1 MYQEGGGSEGIA
13 AEQISMNID
22 VFISHHTTSCLPV
35 VEAIANKFE
44 SHGVRCWYAPRN
56 TTGPYALSI
65 TNAIDSCRIFLLILN
80 HQSSESFDVK
90 NEINLACERIRH
102 GEDILILPF
111 RIAGDEI
118 SADVK
123 YYIGRMHW
131 IDAVTPPMEKRMNEL
146 LERVLLHLDRKASV
160 ELRDDGETVGTYGG
174 SQTPGTAAEAAR
186 TEQSYR
192 ITAARMYPNSRFAG
206 RQKEIADIH
215 ESLSGPRNK
224 IFLLGMGGMG
234 KSEIAKKYCDD
245 YSDDYDI
252 IKWVTFSDTLQETI
266 ASDQLF
272 DIEGLQK
279 ADFPG
284 DDERAYFQRKMHLIR
299 SAGRRVL
306 FVIDN
311 FDVDGDA
318 DLDDFCAGEYSVI
331 FTTRIRQTT
340 ESIPQVEIRPMEE
353 SELLTVFLGDAG
365 YSGANATDADT
376 DCILE
381 IIRHLQLHTYGVRIA
396 ASVMKKQRMKPQEML
411 SLLRQDA
418 SVSGKRNVKKAE
430 SEILE
435 RIQKLFD
442 LSSLNEEAVY
452 ILKNLYFMPLG
463 GVPVEL
469 FADWCELDGYDGIDA
484 LIDRSWVVHEV
495 STDTIHLHP
504 LISEMMAGP
513 ATEDSACCE
522 TMLKNMEEASEG
534 GKYRTFEEK
543 RIFLLCEKTFY
554 EQQPKD
560 SPYRQRTLI
569 LHIERLHDLSQ
580 YQECIQ
586 LCKDELEM
594 PDLDETFRAYLYN
607 KISHTLL
614 GQGKYEEALRYAEEG
629 WENVRDL
636 PLDEISMKLGY
647 YRYALYVRMCE
658 ANRILGNTETAIEMM
673 RARMSEVGRFYVESP
688 QQSQGWYRFHL
699 AECLYD
705 RNQPEDDEE
714 ALKLLEEALNYFREI
729 DNEWSKSFS
738 FDMMARILLR
748 GKRYNE
754 ALEYNK
760 KAYDILLPLL
770 GDSHADIGNNL
781 TLGGEIYS
789 DMGETEHAKDCFHR
803 ALEIYQMGNII
814 PKAEYVRE
822 KLCEMDA

>member
-1 MYQEGGGSEGIA
+1 
-13 AEQISMNID
+13 MNID

-522 TMLKNMEEASEG
+522 TMLKNMGETSDK
-534 GKYRTFEEK
+534 GKYLSFGEKQTFLACEMSLYEK
-543 RIFLLCEKTFY
+543 LPEQSEHKRKALFLTADRLSDMSY
-554 EQQPKD
+554 
-560 SPYRQRTLI
+560 YR
-569 LHIERLHDLSQ
+569 ECADLW
-580 YQECIQ
+580 
-586 LCKDELEM
+586 KKELYAQ
-594 PDLDETFRAYLYN
+594 DLDETDRAYLYF
-607 KISHTLL
+607 KISHVLI
-614 GQGKYEEALRYAEEG
+614 GMERADEALEIAMEG
-629 WENVRDL
+629 WEHVRDL
-636 PLDEISMKLGY
+636 PLDQIPMKLGY
-647 YRYALYVRMCE
+647 YRWEIYTRLIE
-658 ANRILGNTETAIEMM
+658 ANRILGNYDLSIQL
-673 RARMSEVGRFYVESP
+673 ARDGLPEAGRFYIETPEMVM
-688 QQSQGWYRFHL
+688 GWARFHL
-699 AECLYD
+699 ASSLYR
-705 RNQPEDDEE
+705 RNAPGDDEE
-714 ALKLLEEALNYFREI
+714 ALSVLEEAIELFRRISNAWSQSYCYEI
-729 DNEWSKSFS
+729 MSQIQTRE
-738 FDMMARILLR
+738 
-748 GKRYNE
+748 GHYTE
-754 ALEYNK
+754 ALENNK
-760 KAYDILLPLL
+760 RAYEILFPLT
-770 GDSHADIGNNL
+770 GDTHTNIGDNL
-781 TLGGEIYS
+781 LWRGDVYRA
-789 DMGETEHAKDCFHR
+789 MGDEANAEECYRR
-803 ALEIYQMGNII
+803 ALDIYRMKKSGA
-814 PKAEYVRE
+814 KE
-822 KLCEMDA
+822 KRAMERLAGT